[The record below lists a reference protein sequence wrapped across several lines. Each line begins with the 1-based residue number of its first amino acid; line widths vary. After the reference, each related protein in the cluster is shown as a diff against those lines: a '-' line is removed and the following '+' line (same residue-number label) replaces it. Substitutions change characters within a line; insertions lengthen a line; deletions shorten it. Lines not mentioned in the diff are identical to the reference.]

1 MDFFS
6 CFFFFFLFCWL
17 TSFVFLQITFW
28 RFRNVIPDTA
38 VALELPIILDIVHL
52 SSGEL
57 CLLGLLWC
65 FRVWGLHLHSSLSF
79 FCWRPHWDPCL
90 PSLPLALTPHHELP
104 LLNTCYIL
112 GAKLG
117 SFQWSFYFLL
127 SYYYPHLTY
136 MEPRLWEVNLPK
148 AIPNS
153 SAGKESTCNAG
164 DPGSIPKWGRS
175 TGEGIGYP
183 PQNFWASLVAQT
195 VKNTPAMQET

>member
-1 MDFFS
+1 MLVKSSFCSSDFLTDRVVFVWIS
-6 CFFFFFLFCWL
+6 SLAFFFFFFLFCWL

-136 MEPRLWEVNLPK
+136 MEPRLWEVN
-148 AIPNS
+148 
-153 SAGKESTCNAG
+153 
-164 DPGSIPKWGRS
+164 
-175 TGEGIGYP
+175 
-183 PQNFWASLVAQT
+183 
-195 VKNTPAMQET
+195 